1 MEEEGT
7 TSTTR
12 RPRAETPRSLQDWAA
27 LAEEAAADV
36 EDVEAAVVAEEG
48 DAAVDGAAV
57 DGAAVDGAAVDG
69 AAVDGAA
76 GEDADAGAADEIR
89 HTLSFCTAR
98 CSSVLAPNL
107 FHLMRERIR
116 IHFNAELVNACI
128 AKNEAKGEVCQAKRA
143 RQNKST

>member
-48 DAAVDGAAV
+48 D
-57 DGAAVDGAAVDG
+57 AAVDG